1 MKRSVTAAALLLS
14 LFVKAQ
20 DGLGTVEPRES
31 SYENKDLILLALA
44 AFGVLMAIYFLFK
57 RNRRRHRR

>member
-1 MKRSVTAAALLLS
+1 MKRTFTAAALLFS
-14 LFVKAQ
+14 LISLAQ
-20 DGLGTVEPRES
+20 ENLGTVEPRES